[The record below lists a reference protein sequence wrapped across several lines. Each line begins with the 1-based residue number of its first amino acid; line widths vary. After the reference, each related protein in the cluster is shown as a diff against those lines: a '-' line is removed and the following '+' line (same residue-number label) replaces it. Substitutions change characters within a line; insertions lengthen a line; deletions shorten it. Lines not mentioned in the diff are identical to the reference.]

1 MGSIMMYSKESW
13 KRAIKKLCP
22 SLLIILL
29 IPLLPALM
37 ETLYAVY
44 LIPSA
49 PLSIKFQLLIR
60 LIIYGSPIVLLI
72 GYGYIAGNKVVS
84 TVAGMFLIHLQNIYT
99 NIFLELLDPSFIML
113 SPSRWLEIEMNL
125 MVIHGLIGYLA
136 SQRTKAYL
144 LVSII
149 LSILYLILIS
159 GID

>member
-1 MGSIMMYSKESW
+1 MYSKESW

-72 GYGYIAGNKVVS
+72 GYGYITGNKVVS
-84 TVAGMFLIHLQNIYT
+84 TVAGMSLIHLQNIYT
-99 NIFLELLDPSFIML
+99 NIFLELLDPSFTML

>member
-1 MGSIMMYSKESW
+1 MQRLYQSD
-13 KRAIKKLCP
+13 
-22 SLLIILL
+22 
-29 IPLLPALM
+29 LM

-72 GYGYIAGNKVVS
+72 GYGYITGNKVVS
-84 TVAGMFLIHLQNIYT
+84 TITGMFLIHLQNIYT
-99 NIFLELLDPSFIML
+99 NIFLELLDPSFTML

-159 GID
+159 GIN

>member
-1 MGSIMMYSKESW
+1 MHSKESW

-125 MVIHGLIGYLA
+125 MIIHGLIGYLA

>member
-1 MGSIMMYSKESW
+1 MYSKESW

-72 GYGYIAGNKVVS
+72 GYGYITGNKVVS
-84 TVAGMFLIHLQNIYT
+84 TVAGMSLIHLQNIYT